1 MPKARKTDSTAKAQ
15 SASKKSNPSPSPA
28 PSTAEDF
35 EKLGVFYLGRPYDLA
50 TKQAKPG
57 WLLYDSKDLVTHAVC
72 VGMTGSGKTG
82 LCLAL
87 LEEAAIDNI
96 PAIIIDP
103 KGDLSNLM
111 LTFPSLKGEDFQ
123 PWINEDDAR
132 KKGLSSADY
141 ADAQAELWTKGL
153 ASWQQDGARIQRLRD
168 AADMA
173 IYTPGSSAGLPV
185 SILKSFAAPAA
196 DVREDAELLRERIS
210 TTVTSLLGLL
220 GIEADPIQS
229 REHILL
235 STILDQRWRKEED
248 LDLAALIQAIQSPP
262 ISKIGVM
269 DVDSFFPSKDRFALA
284 MKLNN
289 LLAAPGFQAWMEGEA
304 LDIQSLLYTP
314 AGKPR
319 LAIFSIA
326 HLNDAERMFFV
337 TLLLSQMVGWMR
349 AQSGTTSLRA
359 LLYMD
364 EIFGYFPPVA
374 NPPSKLP
381 LMTLLKQARA
391 FGLGVV
397 LATQNPVDLDYK
409 GLANTGTWFIGRLQ
423 TERDKARVLEGLE
436 GASTSA
442 GKKFDR
448 GRMEQTLAGLGN
460 RIFLMNNVHE
470 DEPVVFE
477 TRWCLSYLRGPLTR
491 TQIKMLMDSVRSE
504 TLQVKDETPG
514 TSRSSLS
521 PRREASTQPVSASP
535 RGMRGESSALT
546 SRPMLP
552 PDVPQHFVP
561 LRGSKPERS
570 ELVYAPMLLGSSQ
583 IRFSDSKSGVD
594 CTQDVTMLAP
604 IADGPVVV
612 DWDKATGTEMVL
624 SDLEREPEEG
634 SQFLALATS
643 AGKAKSYADW
653 NKDFGGWLFR
663 TQKMELFRSPSTKDV
678 SKPGE
683 SERDFRVRLQ
693 QTGREQRDRGAETLR
708 QKYASKIATLQER
721 IRRAELA
728 REKQQAES
736 RSSQVQAAISV
747 GASILG
753 AFLGRKAISVSNIG
767 RATTAIRSAG
777 RVMKESQDVGVADEN
792 VAALQQ
798 QLADLEAQFKS
809 ESEAVA
815 ASTDPLNEK
824 LETIS
829 IKPAK
834 ANIAVKLVTLA
845 WTPHWRDAT
854 GGVTPAWT

>member
-1 MPKARKTDSTAKAQ
+1 MPKAKKTDSSAKPE
-15 SASKKSNPSPSPA
+15 SAAKKSTPSATAA

-35 EKLGVFYLGRPYDLA
+35 EKLGVFYMGRPYDLA

-103 KGDLSNLM
+103 KGDLGNLM

-132 KKGLSSADY
+132 KKGLSPADY
-141 ADAQAELWTKGL
+141 AQAQAELWTKGL
-153 ASWQQDGARIQRLRD
+153 AGWQQDGARIQRLRD
-168 AADMA
+168 AADVA

-185 SILKSFAAPAA
+185 SILKSFSAPAA

-235 STILDQRWRKEED
+235 STILDQTWKKEED
-248 LDLAALIQAIQSPP
+248 LDLATLIQAIQSPP
-262 ISKIGVM
+262 VSKIGVM
-269 DVDSFFPSKDRFALA
+269 DVDSFFPSKERFALA

-289 LLAAPGFQAWMEGEA
+289 LLAAPGFQAWLEGEA

-319 LAIFSIA
+319 HAIFSIA

-364 EIFGYFPPVA
+364 EIFGYFPPVS

-436 GASTSA
+436 GASSSA

-491 TQIKMLMDSVRSE
+491 TQIKALMEPHRTE
-504 TLQVKDETPG
+504 QRGLRAE
-514 TSRSSLS
+514 TSRSAL
-521 PRREASTQPVSASP
+521 STQ
-535 RGMRGESSALT
+535 SSVLKP
-546 SRPMLP
+546 RPMLP

-561 LRGSKPERS
+561 LRGSKPEGS
-570 ELVYAPMLLGSSQ
+570 ELVYAPMLLGASQ
-583 IRFSDSKSGVD
+583 TRFSDSKSGVD
-594 CTQDVTMLAP
+594 SMQDVTVLAP
-604 IADGPVVV
+604 IADGPVAV
-612 DWDKATGTEMVL
+612 DWDKATAAELAVA
-624 SDLEREPEEG
+624 DLEQNPEEG
-634 SQFLALATS
+634 AQFLVLPAS
-643 AGKAKSYADW
+643 AGKAKSYAEW

-663 TQKMELFRSPSTKDV
+663 TQKVELFRSPSTKVV
-678 SKPGE
+678 SQPEE
-683 SERDFRVRLQ
+683 SERDFRIRLQ
-693 QTGREQRDRGAETLR
+693 QTGREQRDKGAETLR
-708 QKYASKIATLQER
+708 QKYATKMATLQDR

-728 REKQQAES
+728 KEKQQAES

-753 AFLGRKAISVSNIG
+753 AFLGRKTISASNIG
-767 RATTAIRSAG
+767 RATTAVRSAG
-777 RVMKESQDVGVADEN
+777 RVMKESKDVGVAEEN

-809 ESEAVA
+809 ESEALA
-815 ASTDPLNEK
+815 AATDPLNEK

-829 IKPAK
+829 IKPTK
-834 ANIAVKLVTLA
+834 ANIAVKLVALA
-845 WTPHWRDAT
+845 WTPHWRDAS
-854 GGVTPAWT
+854 GILAPAF

>member
-1 MPKARKTDSTAKAQ
+1 MPRK
-15 SASKKSNPSPSPA
+15 A
-28 PSTAEDF
+28 PSSSNRTPTGRSESAQDF

-50 TKQAKPG
+50 AKQAKPG

-82 LCLAL
+82 LCLSL

-103 KGDLSNLM
+103 KGDLGNLL

-141 ADAQAELWTKGL
+141 AKAQAELWTKGL
-153 ASWQQDGARIQRLRD
+153 ADWQQDGSRIQRLRD
-168 AADMA
+168 AADFA
-173 IYTPGSSAGLPV
+173 IYTPGSNAGLPV
-185 SILKSFAAPAA
+185 SILKSFEAPAA
-196 DVREDAELLRERIS
+196 DVLGDAELLRERIS
-210 TTVTSLLGLL
+210 TTATSLLGLL

-235 STILDQRWRKEED
+235 STILDQVWKKEEA

-262 ISKIGVM
+262 VSKIGVM

-289 LLAAPGFQAWMEGEA
+289 LLAAPGFQAWLEGEA
-304 LDIQSLLYTP
+304 LDVQQLLYAST
-314 AGKPR
+314 GKPR

-326 HLNDAERMFFV
+326 HLTDAERMFFV

-359 LLYMD
+359 ILYMD

-436 GASTSA
+436 GASASA
-442 GKKFDR
+442 GKKFDK
-448 GRMEQTLAGLGN
+448 GQMAQTLAGLGS

-477 TRWCLSYLRGPLTR
+477 SRWCLSYLRGPLTR
-491 TQIKMLMDSVRSE
+491 TQIKTLMDPQRAAHTAMAPMSSG
-504 TLQVKDETPG
+504 VKP
-514 TSRSSLS
+514 
-521 PRREASTQPVSASP
+521 AKSAK
-535 RGMRGESSALT
+535 GGA
-546 SRPMLP
+546 RPMLP
-552 PDVPQHFVP
+552 PDVPQYFVP
-561 LRGSKPERS
+561 IRGTKPAGS
-570 ELVYAPMLLGSSQ
+570 ELVYVPLLLGSSQ
-583 IRFSDSKSGVD
+583 IRFTDSKSAID
-594 CTQDVTMLAP
+594 TMQNINVLAP
-604 IADGPVVV
+604 ITEEAVAV
-612 DWDKATGTEMVL
+612 DWDHATTAELAL
-624 SDLEREPEEG
+624 SDLEQTPEDG
-634 SQFLALATS
+634 AKFLSLPSS
-643 AGKAKSYADW
+643 AGKAKSYEGW

-663 TQKMELFRSPSTKDV
+663 TQKVELLKSPSTKEV

-693 QTGREQRDRGAETLR
+693 QSGREQRDKQSEGLR
-708 QKYASKIATLQER
+708 QKYAPKIAGLQDR
-721 IRRAELA
+721 VRRAEQQK
-728 REKQQAES
+728 EKQQAES
-736 RSSQVQAAISV
+736 RSSQMQAAISV

-753 AFLGRKAISVSNIG
+753 AFLGRKTISATNIG
-767 RATTAIRSAG
+767 RATTAIRGAG
-777 RVMKESQDVGVADEN
+777 RVMKESQDVSLAEEN
-792 VAALQQ
+792 VAALQK
-798 QLADLEAQFKS
+798 QLDDLEAQFKS
-809 ESEAVA
+809 ESEALTTA
-815 ASTDPLNEK
+815 TDPLNEK
-824 LETIS
+824 LDTIS
-829 IKPAK
+829 IKPTK
-834 ANIAVKLVTLA
+834 GNIAVKLVALA
-845 WTPHWRDAT
+845 WTPHWRSSNGAM
-854 GGVTPAWT
+854 TPAWI

>member
-1 MPKARKTDSTAKAQ
+1 MPKAKKTDSNAKAE
-15 SASKKSNPSPSPA
+15 SAAKKSSPSLTSA

-35 EKLGVFYLGRPYDLA
+35 EKLGVFYMGRPYDLA

-103 KGDLSNLM
+103 KGDLGNLM
-111 LTFPSLKGEDFQ
+111 LTFPSLKGEEFQ

-132 KKGLSSADY
+132 KKGLSPADY
-141 ADAQAELWTKGL
+141 ATAQAELWTKGL
-153 ASWQQDGARIQRLRD
+153 AGWQQDGARIQRLRD
-168 AADMA
+168 AADVA

-185 SILKSFAAPAA
+185 SILKSFSAPAA

-235 STILDQRWRKEED
+235 STILDQTWKKEED
-248 LDLAALIQAIQSPP
+248 LDLATLIQAIQSPP
-262 ISKIGVM
+262 VSKIGVM
-269 DVDSFFPSKDRFALA
+269 DVDSFFPSKERFALA

-289 LLAAPGFQAWMEGEA
+289 LLAAPGFQAWLEGEA

-319 LAIFSIA
+319 HAIFSIA

-364 EIFGYFPPVA
+364 EIFGYFPPVS

-436 GASTSA
+436 GASSSA

-491 TQIKMLMDSVRSE
+491 TQIKTLMEPHRTE
-504 TLQVKDETPG
+504 QRGLRTE
-514 TSRSSLS
+514 TSRSAL
-521 PRREASTQPVSASP
+521 STQ
-535 RGMRGESSALT
+535 SSTLK

-561 LRGSKPERS
+561 RRGSKPEGS
-570 ELVYAPMLLGSSQ
+570 ELVYVPMLLGASQ
-583 IRFSDSKSGVD
+583 TRFSDSKSGVD
-594 CTQDVTMLAP
+594 SMQDVTVLAP
-604 IADGPVVV
+604 IAHGPVAV
-612 DWDKATGTEMVL
+612 DWDKATAAELAVA
-624 SDLEREPEEG
+624 DLERNPEEG
-634 SQFLALATS
+634 AQFLALPAS
-643 AGKAKSYADW
+643 AGSAKSYAEW

-663 TQKMELFRSPSTKDV
+663 TQKVELFRSPSTKVV
-678 SKPGE
+678 SQPEE

-693 QTGREQRDRGAETLR
+693 QTGREQRDKGAETLR
-708 QKYASKIATLQER
+708 QKYASKIATLQDR

-728 REKQQAES
+728 KEKQQAES

-753 AFLGRKAISVSNIG
+753 AFLGRKTISASNIG
-767 RATTAIRSAG
+767 RATTAVRSAG
-777 RVMKESQDVGVADEN
+777 RVMKESKDVGVAEEN

-809 ESEAVA
+809 ECDSLA

-829 IKPAK
+829 IKPTK
-834 ANIAVKLVTLA
+834 ANIAVKLVALV
-845 WTPHWRDAT
+845 WTPHWRDESGSLTA
-854 GGVTPAWT
+854 AWQ

>member
-1 MPKARKTDSTAKAQ
+1 MSPKKKDSAPTKDVTK
-15 SASKKSNPSPSPA
+15 SAPA
-28 PSTAEDF
+28 GAPGSAEDF
-35 EKLGVFYLGRPYDLA
+35 EKLGVFYMGRPYDLA
-50 TKQAKPG
+50 AKQAKPG

-103 KGDLSNLM
+103 KGDLGNLM

-132 KKGLSSADY
+132 KKGMAPADY
-141 ADAQAELWTKGL
+141 AQAQAELWAKGL
-153 ASWQQDGARIQRLRD
+153 TSWQQDGARIQRLRD
-168 AADMA
+168 AADVVM
-173 IYTPGSSAGLPV
+173 YTPGSNAGLPV
-185 SILKSFAAPAA
+185 SILKSFSAPSA
-196 DVREDAELLRERIS
+196 DVLSDAELLRERIS

-220 GIEADPIQS
+220 GVEADPIQS

-235 STILDQRWRKEED
+235 STILDQTWKKEED

-262 ISKIGVM
+262 VSKIGVM

-289 LLAAPGFQAWMEGEA
+289 LLAAPGFQAWLEGEA
-304 LDIQSLLYTP
+304 LDIQSMMYTSQ
-314 AGKPR
+314 GKPR

-448 GRMEQTLAGLGN
+448 GQMEQTLAGLGN

-491 TQIKMLMDSVRSE
+491 TQIKTLMDPLRTEQRGPRTESKASA
-504 TLQVKDETPG
+504 
-514 TSRSSLS
+514 LS
-521 PRREASTQPVSASP
+521 PQ
-535 RGMRGESSALT
+535 SSALK

-552 PDVPQHFVP
+552 PDVAQHFIP
-561 LRGSKPERS
+561 LRGTKPEGS

-583 IRFSDSKSGVD
+583 IRFSDSKSGIDTTHDMTV
-594 CTQDVTMLAP
+594 LASM
-604 IADGPVVV
+604 ADGPLAV
-612 DWDKATGTEMVL
+612 DWDKATVADL
-624 SDLEREPEEG
+624 AVADLEREPG
-634 SQFLALATS
+634 GGAQFLPLPAS

-663 TQKMELFRSPSTKDV
+663 TQKVELYKSPSTKEV
-678 SKPGE
+678 SQPGE

-693 QTGREQRDRGAETLR
+693 QVGRECRDKGAEGLR
-708 QKYASKIATLQER
+708 QKYASKIATIQDR

-728 REKQQAES
+728 KEKQQAES
-736 RSSQVQAAISV
+736 RSSQMQAAISV

-753 AFLGRKAISVSNIG
+753 AFMGRKTISASNIG

-777 RVMKESQDVGVADEN
+777 RVMKESKDVGAAEEN
-792 VAALQQ
+792 VTALQQ

-809 ESEAVA
+809 ECDTLA
-815 ASTDPLNEK
+815 AATDPLNEK

-829 IKPAK
+829 IKPTK

-845 WTPHWRDAT
+845 WTPHWRDAQGELT
-854 GGVTPAWT
+854 AAWE

>member
-1 MPKARKTDSTAKAQ
+1 MPKAKKTEVGAKTEKET
-15 SASKKSNPSPSPA
+15 KKSITPA
-28 PSTAEDF
+28 VTTTPTSEDF
-35 EKLGVFYLGRPYDLA
+35 EKLGVFYMGRPYDLA

-87 LEEAAIDNI
+87 LEEAAIDGI

-103 KGDLSNLM
+103 KGDLGNLM

-132 KKGLSSADY
+132 KKGLAPADY
-141 ADAQAELWTKGL
+141 AQVQAELWAKGL

-168 AADMA
+168 AADVVM
-173 IYTPGSSAGLPV
+173 YTPGSNAGLPV
-185 SILKSFAAPAA
+185 SILKSFSAPSA
-196 DVREDAELLRERIS
+196 DVLDDAELLRERIS

-235 STILDQRWRKEED
+235 STILDQTWRKGQD
-248 LDLAALIQAIQSPP
+248 LDLAALIQSIQAPP
-262 ISKIGVM
+262 VSKIGVM

-289 LLAAPGFQAWMEGEA
+289 LLAAPGFQAWLEGEA
-304 LDIQSLLYTP
+304 LDIQSVMYTP

-364 EIFGYFPPVA
+364 EIFGYFPPVS

-436 GASTSA
+436 GASSSA

-491 TQIKMLMDSVRSE
+491 TQIKALMDPIKSEKLKVKSE
-504 TLQVKDETPG
+504 TSG
-514 TSRSSLS
+514 AAHSAR
-521 PRREASTQPVSASP
+521 STQPAAP
-535 RGMRGESSALT
+535 AQRGESSALA

-561 LRGSKPERS
+561 LRGSQPDGS

-583 IRFSDSKSGVD
+583 IRFSDSKNGVD
-594 CTQDVTMLAP
+594 TTQDMTVLVP
-604 IADGPVVV
+604 LADGPITV
-612 DWDKATGTEMVL
+612 DWDKATGTDVAMA
-624 SDLEREPEEG
+624 DLEQSPEDG
-634 SQFLALATS
+634 GAQFLALPAS
-643 AGKAKSYADW
+643 AGKAKSYTDW

-663 TQKMELFRSPSTKDV
+663 TQKVELFKSPSTKDV

-693 QTGREQRDRGAETLR
+693 QSGRESRDKGADALR
-708 QKYASKIATLQER
+708 QKYAPKIATLQDR
-721 IRRAELA
+721 IRRAELQK
-728 REKQQAES
+728 EKQQAES
-736 RSSQVQAAISV
+736 RSSQMQAAISV

-753 AFLGRKAISVSNIG
+753 AFMGRKTISATNIG

-777 RVMKESQDVGVADEN
+777 RVIKESKDVGAAEEN

-798 QLADLEAQFKS
+798 QLADLETQFKS
-809 ESEAVA
+809 ESDALA
-815 ASTDPLNEK
+815 AATDPLNEK

-829 IKPAK
+829 IKPTK
-834 ANIAVKLVTLA
+834 ANIAVKLVALA
-845 WTPHWRDAT
+845 WTPHWRDAN
-854 GGVTPAWT
+854 GSLNPAWV